1 MRGIAIVIEDGFI
14 RGAITDGDIRRAI
27 NTYNGESLEKTAVE
41 LMTTHP
47 ITVKEDMMLV
57 DAERLMQEHKIVSLL
72 VVSPE
77 DDQQLVGIIQRY
89 ALEI

>member
-1 MRGIAIVIEDGFI
+1 
-14 RGAITDGDIRRAI
+14 
-27 NTYNGESLEKTAVE
+27 
-41 LMTTHP
+41 MTTHP